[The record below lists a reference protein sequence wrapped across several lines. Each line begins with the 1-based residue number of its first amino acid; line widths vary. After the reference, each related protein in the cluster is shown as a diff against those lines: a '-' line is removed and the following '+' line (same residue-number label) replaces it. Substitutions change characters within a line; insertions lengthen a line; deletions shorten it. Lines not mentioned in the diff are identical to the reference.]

1 MRLTVKEA
9 AKYVGVAKSTLDHL
23 RTAGGG
29 PHYRKIGG
37 RKIIYETA
45 DLDKWI
51 EQFPKRRSTSDNPQA
66 RPRRRRRRFG
76 DTLDVGR

>member
-1 MRLTVKEA
+1 MTRLTVREA
-9 AKYVGVAKSTLDHL
+9 AKYIGVAKSTLDHL
-23 RTAGGG
+23 RSAGGG
-29 PHYRKIGG
+29 PHYRKIG
-37 RKIIYETA
+37 RKVVYDAA

-76 DTLDVGR
+76 DALDVRR

>member
-66 RPRRRRRRFG
+66 R
-76 DTLDVGR
+76 T